1 MKEFFR
7 NLAAA
12 ALVAALALGT
22 YCAPADAQTVTQ
34 LPVYVDQGVTGYK
47 DFGNGPL
54 ELKIV
59 QGNAIFV
66 TSQGFG
72 VVSSISGTLITL
84 TATPTTP
91 PCVNSTL
98 ATLITLNCAVGG
110 GQITSGTLVGS
121 YNASTGT
128 GTGTGP
134 SIGINNLQSPPGILA
149 GMQLGWGGACPT
161 SLPAGVSMPLQT
173 GQPAGDYPMY
183 TTARVCGYSQSG
195 PGAMVMPFAIGAH

>member
-1 MKEFFR
+1 
-7 NLAAA
+7 
-12 ALVAALALGT
+12 
-22 YCAPADAQTVTQ
+22 
-34 LPVYVDQGVTGYK
+34 VYVDQGVTGYK